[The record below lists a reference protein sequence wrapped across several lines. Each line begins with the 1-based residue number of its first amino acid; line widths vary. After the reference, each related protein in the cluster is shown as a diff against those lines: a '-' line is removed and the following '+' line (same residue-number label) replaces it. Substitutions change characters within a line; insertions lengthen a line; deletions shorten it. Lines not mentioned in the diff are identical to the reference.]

1 MDKEEV
7 LNIRK
12 PEHGVD
18 PIFPLRWSS
27 RAMSGEP
34 LREADL
40 LKLLEA
46 ARWAPSA
53 FNNQPWRFLYS
64 IKDDPNWPLFYSLLK
79 GRNSR
84 WCNNAGALFV
94 MVSKTTFDESGSFS
108 RTHSFDMGAAWMSL
122 ALQGSMLGLVV
133 HGMQGFDYDRARDE
147 LHVPDDHQVEAMCAV
162 GYQGNLDLLDKDF
175 HQGERPKG
183 RKKLA
188 DIAWP
193 GGF

>member
-1 MDKEEV
+1 MNRDEV

-18 PIFPLRWSS
+18 PIFPLRWSP

-64 IKDDPNWPLFYSLLK
+64 IKDDANWPLFYSLLRGK
-79 GRNSR
+79 NALWCKNS
-84 WCNNAGALFV
+84 GALFV
-94 MVSKTTFDESGSFS
+94 MVSKTTFDESGKFA

-122 ALQGSMLGLVV
+122 ALQGSLLGLVV

-162 GYQGNLDLLDKDF
+162 GYPGSLDLLPEDF
-175 HQGERPKG
+175 HERERPKG
-183 RKKLA
+183 RKKLS